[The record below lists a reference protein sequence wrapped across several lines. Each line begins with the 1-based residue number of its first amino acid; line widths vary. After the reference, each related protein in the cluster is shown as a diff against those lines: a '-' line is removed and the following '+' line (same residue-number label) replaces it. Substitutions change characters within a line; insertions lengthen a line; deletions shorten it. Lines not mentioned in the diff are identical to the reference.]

1 MEQDTARLLLTHGE
15 GGGQIFGK
23 STPMSGAA
31 TLREKS
37 HNQKSNEEI
46 KIRVW
51 FNVVKGS
58 EKSDL
63 LNLRENQKINLYQKS
78 KRRDYGKRRKETGS
92 GQTEK
97 VSHAE
102 NA

>member
-1 MEQDTARLLLTHGE
+1 MEQDPARLLLTYGE
-15 GGGQIFGK
+15 GGGQIFRNF
-23 STPMSGAA
+23 TQMSGAA
-31 TLREKS
+31 TLRKKS

-51 FNVVKGS
+51 FNEVKGS

-63 LNLRENQKINLYQKS
+63 LNLRENQKIKLYQKS

-92 GQTEK
+92 G
-97 VSHAE
+97 
-102 NA
+102 

>member
-1 MEQDTARLLLTHGE
+1 MEEQAARLLLTYGE

-23 STPMSGAA
+23 YSPMSGAA

-37 HNQKSNEEI
+37 HNQKSNGKI
-46 KIRVW
+46 KIPLW
-51 FNVVKGS
+51 FNEVKGS

-63 LNLRENQKINLYQKS
+63 LNLRENQKIKLYQKS

-92 GQTEK
+92 GQT
-97 VSHAE
+97 
-102 NA
+102 